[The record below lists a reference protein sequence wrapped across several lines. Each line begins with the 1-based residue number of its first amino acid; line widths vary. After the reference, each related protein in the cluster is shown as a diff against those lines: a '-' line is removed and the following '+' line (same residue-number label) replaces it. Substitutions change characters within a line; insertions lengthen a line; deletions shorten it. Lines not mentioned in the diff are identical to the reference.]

1 MFTNERT
8 QVHLI
13 RIRQYRKS
21 DLQSSATIAWNL
33 WRKFFIRDCT
43 AEGARW
49 WQAHLAP
56 VKSNM
61 DKIGQRYAAA
71 PISLVA
77 TDKGKV
83 IGMVM
88 GTKDELLRLFV
99 HHRYHGKGVGRKL
112 MQRYEA
118 QCLRHVAI
126 SIRVLASLYAV
137 PFYTR
142 NGYKKTTG
150 IRNCKGLKV
159 QPMKKVL

>member
-1 MFTNERT
+1 M
-8 QVHLI
+8 I

-21 DLQSSATIAWNL
+21 DLQSGAKIVWDL
-33 WRKFFIRDCT
+33 WQKFLFRDCS

-61 DKIGQRYAAA
+61 DKIAQRYDEAA
-71 PISLVA
+71 ISLVA
-77 TDKGKV
+77 TDQGKA

-88 GTKDELLRLFV
+88 GTKDELVRLFV

-118 QCLRHVAI
+118 QCLRHGAI

-137 PFYTR
+137 PFYTK

-150 IRNCKGLKV
+150 IRNCKGMKV